1 MNIGFLVNAHD
12 WILRPD
18 VVEVY
23 TSNDGKNYKASKTFS
38 IKTEIPL
45 TGNHTFRER
54 FELPSLSTRYLRIIV
69 KNPGKLP
76 EGLPGSGYDSW
87 IFMDEISVD

>member
-1 MNIGFLVNAHD
+1 MVNAHD

-18 VVEVY
+18 TVEVY
-23 TSNDGKNYKASKTFS
+23 TSSDGKSYRLNHTFTLT
-38 IKTEIPL
+38 TEVAKK
-45 TGNHTFRER
+45 GNFTFRER
-54 FELPSLSTRYLRIIV
+54 FETHTLSTRYLRVVV

-87 IFMDEISVD
+87 IFMDEIVVE